1 VCTYAFAE
9 IKRKPVVTE
18 QHKQSES
25 ILNMTKFEQAE
36 LLRQAAAHL
45 PHHYADLRWQL
56 LNWSR
61 ELLRQPETYKHW
73 TIKDHYE

>member
-1 VCTYAFAE
+1 
-9 IKRKPVVTE
+9 
-18 QHKQSES
+18 
-25 ILNMTKFEQAE
+25 MTKFEQAE

-61 ELLRQPETYKHW
+61 ELVNQPETYKHW